1 MYLYQLGD
9 KSLFNPSKY
18 QEELP
23 LDLSKVMEYIDSL
36 TEKKLIQ
43 VEVIKNEKGLME
55 EVVLLDGFY
64 RKLTLNMVEEE
75 NEKKNHQSNIF
86 EVVEKEFG
94 RTLSPMEYE
103 IIKAWLDNDMSE
115 DLIKE
120 AIKEATFNGVSNLR
134 YIDKI
139 LYSYFIGHSTIRT
152 GNKIIHDDVNTIVFG
167 SDKNLNKNVLRLK
180 KFFDNAKIN
189 YKIPEDIRHSLWLK
203 YMLNVCANQT
213 TAILRMTFGEMLE
226 NKHFMQMAVN
236 IMKEVQA
243 IAKAEGI
250 NNTETMIEETLEN
263 LSHMIPEGKTS
274 MLQDVEA
281 GRHTEVDMFAG
292 TMIQFGKKHN
302 IPTPYN
308 CMIKEFIDII
318 HENQDFQKT
327 KIKLSV

>member
-1 MYLYQLGD
+1 MKNRQFIEIFKQGHLVIPLYFLKNYKKLKLTLEEFIFLMYLYQLGD

-18 QEELP
+18 QEELQM
-23 LDLSKVMEYIDSL
+23 DLSKIMEYIDSL

-75 NEKKNHQSNIF
+75 NEKSNYQSNIF

-139 LYSYFIGHSTIRT
+139 LYEWG
-152 GNKIIHDDVNTIVFG
+152 K
-167 SDKNLNKNVLRLK
+167 
-180 KFFDNAKIN
+180 
-189 YKIPEDIRHSLWLK
+189 
-203 YMLNVCANQT
+203 Q
-213 TAILRMTFGEMLE
+213 
-226 NKHFMQMAVN
+226 
-236 IMKEVQA
+236 
-243 IAKAEGI
+243 GI
-250 NNTETMIEETLEN
+250 
-263 LSHMIPEGKTS
+263 KTVK
-274 MLQDVEA
+274 DVEDN
-281 GRHTEVDMFAG
+281 RHKRSQRREEEADSNIDLDIVDWDWFDDDS
-292 TMIQFGKKHN
+292 
-302 IPTPYN
+302 
-308 CMIKEFIDII
+308 E
-318 HENQDFQKT
+318 
-327 KIKLSV
+327 